1 MTEFFADQTVAERQ
15 WFIARRW
22 QEFSGEAR
30 ANLLRL
36 LAVGSFYAVQ
46 LLHFYRFANRD
57 EQDVVFHQRA
67 TGVAVAWTLVALAI
81 LLCLRVRLF
90 SAALKYVTSVCDIV
104 LLTALASLARGAESP
119 LVLGY
124 FLIIA
129 LSALR
134 FSLHLVWFCTVMS
147 MLAYLSLVGLVDQ
160 KWFDAEHAIPPATQL
175 LTLLSLAFTG
185 IVTGQTVRSSR
196 SIASEYSARMRELKE
211 RAE

>member
-1 MTEFFADQTVAERQ
+1 MTLAADKTVADRQ
-15 WFIARRW
+15 WFIALRW
-22 QEFSGEAR
+22 QEYAGEAR

-36 LAVGSFYAVQ
+36 LAVGSFYIVQ
-46 LLHFYRFANRD
+46 LLEFHWFAEDND
-57 EQDVVFHQRA
+57 PAQTLFHQRA
-67 TGVAVAWTLVALAI
+67 TAVAVAWTLVALAI

-90 SAALKYVTSVCDIV
+90 SAALKYVTSICDIV
-104 LLTALASLARGAESP
+104 LLTALASLGRGPESP

-129 LSALR
+129 MSALR
-134 FSLHLVWFCTVMS
+134 FSLHLVWFCTVAS
-147 MLAYLSLVGLVDQ
+147 MLAYLSLVGAVDRQ
-160 KWFDAEHAIPPATQL
+160 WFDAEHAIPPATQL

-196 SIASEYSARMRELKE
+196 SITNEYSARMRELQE